1 MHAGND
7 EVIRSL
13 LLVLARI
20 EDIGQQ
26 LALLPLASISRH
38 K

>member
-7 EVIRSL
+7 EVIRSS
-13 LLVLARI
+13 LVLARI